1 MASKNQK
8 KKNNPISALAVI
20 IIILGM
26 SGVGAVLIPFII
38 AGAVV
43 YYYVIKKNKTAE
55 GRPMF
60 DDMPAEAV
68 REEPLSQSTMFSK
81 SEAKHLATMKGP
93 AHNEYEHYVQEL
105 RDLLAAGIIE
115 KDEYRE
121 RVERLR
127 RDPRV

>member
-8 KKNNPISALAVI
+8 KKSSPVSALAVI
-20 IIILGM
+20 LIVLAM
-26 SGVGAVLIPFII
+26 SGFGMVLIPFII
-38 AGAVV
+38 AGVVV
-43 YYYVIKKNKTAE
+43 YYCVIKKNKTAE

-68 REEPLSQSTMFSK
+68 REEPLSRSGMFSK
-81 SEAKHLATMKGP
+81 AEAKHLATMKGP

-127 RDPRV
+127 RDQRA